1 MTRRGQ
7 PARVPYDRSVRRL
20 ATLLVVLAGLALAG
34 PAGAARIVLEDA
46 DGRPIAFDVRVASVN
61 PEWHARLL
69 RGAAHGN
76 EISRVT
82 IRIVSR
88 GELGATCGRHAGGC
102 YRSARRHGLIVIPA
116 GTDAVGAH
124 TLLHEYAHH
133 LDRWRGVAG
142 VPEPNGTAHWWRA
155 RGMSRLAEERRVTDD
170 YTFGWDRAI
179 GEIFAE
185 DYTRLHLELPYKIGW
200 LAPPDASVRAALAR
214 DVRGVPE
221 LAAAPP
227 PLVLVRNGVL
237 RRSGAQTVS
246 FGLLG
251 PDRRVTV
258 VTRMVTGSE
267 GRLTLR
273 CAGRVVTRRVRPA
286 ERLVRIDERQLG
298 PDRSCRAELR
308 NTSRSP
314 LRFSITLRLTIER

>member
-1 MTRRGQ
+1 
-7 PARVPYDRSVRRL
+7 VRRL

-46 DGRPIAFDVRVASVN
+46 DGRPITFDVRAPSVN

-69 RGAAHGN
+69 RRAAHGN
-76 EISRVT
+76 EISRLT

-88 GELGATCGRHAGGC
+88 DELGATCGRHAGGC
-102 YRSARRHGLIVIPA
+102 YRSERRQGLMVIPA
-116 GTDAVGAH
+116 GSGAVAAH

-142 VPEPNGTAHWWRA
+142 VPEPNGTAHWWHA
-155 RGMSRLAEERRVTDD
+155 RGMSRLSEEGRVTDD
-170 YTFGWDRAI
+170 YAFGWDRAI

-185 DYTRLHLELPYKIGW
+185 DYVRLHLELPYKIGW
-200 LAPPDASVRAALAR
+200 LPPPDESVRAALAE
-214 DVRGVPE
+214 DVPAVPE
-221 LAAAPP
+221 VAAAPP
-227 PLVLVRNGVL
+227 PLVLIRNGVL
-237 RRSGAQTVS
+237 RGSGAQTVS

-251 PDRRVTV
+251 PDRRVTL
-258 VTRMVTGSE
+258 VTRLVAGSE

-273 CAGRVVTRRVRPA
+273 CAGRVVTRRVRRA
-286 ERLVRIDERQLG
+286 EFVRIDERQLG

-314 LRFSITLRLTIER
+314 LRYSITLRLTIER